1 MDPIKD
7 LIGEF
12 PFSADI
18 YWLLRDKEKPFNS
31 HFKLE
36 GLRKNL
42 PELCASAR
50 AFNQS
55 APSGKR
61 VFIFANLHYWI
72 EQAAVIGLALAG
84 RGHRVSLAYLPYSD
98 WDKSHSNFDVRRQG
112 LYARDTLKLANQ
124 VMEVCSL
131 LDVRPLANLTEAA
144 QAAVEQ
150 VTSYDVQ
157 YTSQTEQVDTA
168 STLYQLRLK
177 RNSQAAKRGMT
188 WLQNGNPDL
197 LVVPNGTILEMG
209 VLYRL
214 ARSLD
219 IPVVTY
225 EFNDQKE
232 QIWLAQ
238 NDEIMHQNTD
248 RLWQVR
254 STIPLTP
261 AQRGQIEELES
272 ARQGGRSFGKSDRL
286 WQNAPSIGSQHV
298 QTSLGLDERP
308 VVLLA
313 TNVLGDS
320 LTLGRNVICPSMGDW
335 IGRTVQYF
343 ANRPDVQLV
352 IRIHPGE
359 QLTHGPSMLNVIQAA
374 LPELPKHIHIIK
386 PTDRVNTYDIMELT
400 SLGLVYT
407 TTTGLEMALQG
418 IPVIAAGETHYRKA
432 GFCLAPETWQE
443 YIHLLE
449 TSLADLSA
457 RRLTPAQVEL
467 AWNYAYRFFFEF
479 PRPFP
484 WRLLQFW
491 NDYQVWPLSRLLDKE
506 GRELFGRTFDHLAGE
521 PLDWKDLDAHG

>member
-18 YWLLRDKEKPFNS
+18 YWLLRGKQKPFNS

-42 PELCASAR
+42 PEMCASVR
-50 AFNQS
+50 YFKKT
-55 APSGKR
+55 APQGKR
-61 VFIFANLHYWI
+61 IFIFASLHYWI
-72 EQAAVIGLALAG
+72 EQASAIGLALAG
-84 RGHRVSLAYLPYSD
+84 RGHDVSLGYLPYAE
-98 WDKSHSNFDVRRQG
+98 WDTTLSYFDLRRQG
-112 LYARDTLKLANQ
+112 LYARDILKPIESLI
-124 VMEVCSL
+124 EVKSL
-131 LDVRPLANLTEAA
+131 LDVRPVADLPEAV
-144 QAAVEQ
+144 QSAVEL
-150 VTSYDVQ
+150 VSNYDVQ
-157 YTSQTEQVDTA
+157 YTSQTEDVDLN
-168 STLYQLRLK
+168 SEIYKLRLK
-177 RNSQAAKRGMT
+177 RNTLAARNGLT
-188 WLQNGNPDL
+188 WLQDGKPDL

-214 ARSLD
+214 ARHLN
-219 IPVVTY
+219 IPLVTY

-238 NDEIMHQNTD
+238 EDEIMHQNTD
-248 RLWQVR
+248 QLWQAR
-254 STIPLTP
+254 STLPLTP
-261 AQRGQIEELES
+261 AQRVEIETLES

-286 WQNAPSIGSQHV
+286 WQNAPSIGSVHV
-298 QTSLGLDERP
+298 QADLGLDERP

-320 LTLGRNVICPSMGDW
+320 LTLGRNIICPSMSDW

-343 ANRPDVQLV
+343 AERKDVQLV

-359 QLTHGPSMLNVIQAA
+359 QLTHGPSMVKVIEAA
-374 LPELPKHIHIIK
+374 LPELPTHIHVIK
-386 PTDRVNTYDIMELT
+386 PDEKVNTYDIMELT

-418 IPVIAAGETHYRKA
+418 IPVIAAGQTHYRKA
-432 GFCLAPETWQE
+432 GFCMAPDTWQE
-443 YIHLLE
+443 YSEMLE

-457 RRLTPAQVEL
+457 RRLTTEQVEQ

-479 PRPFP
+479 PQPFP

-491 NDYQVWPLSRLLDKE
+491 GDYKVWPLKRLLDAE
-506 GRELFGRTFDHLAGE
+506 GQEIFGRTINQLAGE
-521 PLDWKDLDAHG
+521 PVDWKDENQNG